1 MQKYIEGKLTFV
13 EGKGVLIVEDG
24 STIPLA
30 EGILIQV
37 MDELYGWTD
46 GFFQNGKGFLHSRGT
61 DELQPGDRIRMK
73 KEAFIS

>member
-13 EGKGVLIVEDG
+13 EGKGVLVVEDG

-37 MDELYGWTD
+37 KDESYGWTD
-46 GFFQNGKGFLHSRGT
+46 GFFQHNRGFLHSRGT

-73 KEAFIS
+73 KEAYIS